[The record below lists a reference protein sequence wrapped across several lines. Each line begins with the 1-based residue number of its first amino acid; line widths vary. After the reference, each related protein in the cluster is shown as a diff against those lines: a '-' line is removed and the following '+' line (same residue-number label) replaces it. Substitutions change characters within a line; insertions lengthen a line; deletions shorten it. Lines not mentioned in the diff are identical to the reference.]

1 MIPVLPSLFFFFC
14 FVRTSLELV
23 SLFSRRPQE
32 ETIQGHL
39 RTGHGCMCRM
49 PADACGF
56 QLRSHPPVADAV
68 TYLSAVRLLLYT
80 RRRRRPHC
88 RSVVAG
94 YGGGCPAVE
103 RACSALLRPSS
114 GWLEYLLAA
123 LRCPA
128 ANAYVRHA
136 AVCAA
141 SETVL
146 TSLHTGRRLVDGL
159 LRLSVVGP
167 STSSAALAVS
177 ALARALDTGDATD
190 PAVVLL
196 LDRLRDVW
204 TDLVTGIVRTDGPT
218 TPALA
223 ELVRLWMSVLWSPS
237 SSDRGRRFR
246 ACLPDLQRLLYR
258 TDTDPHLWLNTV
270 RLFGAGLGL
279 RSDGGDSSL
288 AAHVTDGLTRRRL
301 LYFMGKQNGGRRA
314 LQETA
319 LLAMR
324 SLRVRALEP
333 ASAAVAA
340 DVVDC
345 LDSYVKST
353 GLYEPDVPF
362 CRWLC
367 RLMCDRD
374 DAAVECL
381 TCALDVADAAP
392 AALEPLDGFV
402 EFLACVSYEP
412 DVLLDMLIADDANR
426 LFLPYALKI
435 LKAACRRPGRFF
447 RCCGDQL
454 HDVMGS
460 LIRLR
465 LKMLRLHR
473 NRVFPYNVGPVAK
486 LIQRCDE
493 LYTAQCVP
501 ATNAA

>member
-1 MIPVLPSLFFFFC
+1 
-14 FVRTSLELV
+14 
-23 SLFSRRPQE
+23 
-32 ETIQGHL
+32 
-39 RTGHGCMCRM
+39 MCRL
-49 PADACGF
+49 PADAYGS
-56 QLRSHPPVADAV
+56 QLRSRPPAADAV
-68 TYLSAVRLLLYT
+68 TYLSAMRLLLYT
-80 RRRRRPHC
+80 RRRRRPRC
-88 RSVVAG
+88 RGATVAG
-94 YGGGCPAVE
+94 YGGRGCPAVE

-114 GWLEYLLAA
+114 AWPEYVLAA

-128 ANAYVRHA
+128 ADAYVRHV

-146 TSLHTGRRLVDGL
+146 TSLHTGRRLVDSL
-159 LRLSVVGP
+159 LELSVVGP
-167 STSSAALAVS
+167 STSAALAVS
-177 ALARALDTGDATD
+177 VLARALDTGDATD
-190 PAVVLL
+190 PAVASL

-204 TDLVTGIVRTDGPT
+204 PDLVTGIVRTDGRT

-223 ELVRLWMSVLWSPS
+223 ALVRLWTSAL
-237 SSDRGRRFR
+237 SSDRGRCFR
-246 ACLPDLQRLLYR
+246 ARLPGLQRLLYR

-270 RLFGAGLGL
+270 RLFGTGLSL

-288 AAHVTDGLTRRRL
+288 AVHVTDGLTRRRL

-333 ASAAVAA
+333 TAAAAAAVAA

-392 AALEPLDGFV
+392 AALEPLDGFA

-426 LFLPYALKI
+426 SFLPYALRV
-435 LKAACRRPGRFF
+435 LKTACRHPGRFF
-447 RCCGDQL
+447 RCCGDRL

-501 ATNAA
+501 VTNAA